1 MRRPNVDFPAPDAP
15 TTATDSPA
23 ATSRST
29 AARMVSGPSGLL
41 TCFPRFS
48 ALRTLVS
55 DMLHRFVVC
64 AWLLVMALGAWADAP
79 ANPPKLLVL
88 GDSIS
93 AGYGI
98 RIEEGWVALL
108 ESRLREQDYG
118 YQVINAS
125 VSGETTT
132 GGLAR
137 LPRTLSLHKPRIV
150 VLELGGND
158 GLRGLPL
165 SAIRRNL
172 ERMILAARSSGAKVL
187 LIGMRMPSNYGP
199 QYVSGFM
206 AIYQDLAK
214 RYATPLVPF
223 IMEGVALDGRLM
235 QADGIHP
242 TAAAQKRLLDNVWP
256 VLKPLLGAP
265 RKADARR
272 QPAQASTGSG
282 G

>member
-1 MRRPNVDFPAPDAP
+1 
-15 TTATDSPA
+15 
-23 ATSRST
+23 
-29 AARMVSGPSGLL
+29 MV
-41 TCFPRFS
+41 T
-48 ALRTLVS
+48 V
-55 DMLHRFVVC
+55 
-64 AWLLVMALGAWADAP
+64 WLLVTALGAWADAP

-108 ESRLREQDYG
+108 ASRLREQGYG
-118 YQVINAS
+118 YQVVNAS
-125 VSGETTT
+125 VSGETTA

-137 LPRTLSLHKPRIV
+137 LPRALNLHNPGIV
-150 VLELGGND
+150 VIELGGND

-165 SAIRRNL
+165 DTIRRNL

-199 QYVSGFM
+199 QYVSGFF
-206 AIYQDLAK
+206 ANYQQLAK

-235 QADGIHP
+235 QADGVHP

-265 RKADARR
+265 RKADARG
-272 QPAQASTGSG
+272 QPAQSSMSSG

>member
-1 MRRPNVDFPAPDAP
+1 
-15 TTATDSPA
+15 
-23 ATSRST
+23 
-29 AARMVSGPSGLL
+29 VS
-41 TCFPRFS
+41 
-48 ALRTLVS
+48 V
-55 DMLHRFVVC
+55 
-64 AWLLVMALGAWADAP
+64 WLLVTALGSWADAP

-108 ESRLREQDYG
+108 ESRLREQGYG
-118 YQVINAS
+118 YQVVNAS

-137 LPRTLSLHKPRIV
+137 LPRALTLHKPRIV

-165 SAIRRNL
+165 NAIRRNL
-172 ERMILAARSSGAKVL
+172 ERMILAARASGAKVL

-199 QYVSGFM
+199 QYVDGFM
-206 AIYQDLAK
+206 ANYRDLAR

-223 IMEGVALDGRLM
+223 IMEGVALDARLM
-235 QADGIHP
+235 QADGVHP

-265 RKADARR
+265 RKADATR
-272 QPAQASTGSG
+272 QPAQALMVSRG
-282 G
+282 

>member
-1 MRRPNVDFPAPDAP
+1 
-15 TTATDSPA
+15 
-23 ATSRST
+23 
-29 AARMVSGPSGLL
+29 
-41 TCFPRFS
+41 
-48 ALRTLVS
+48 
-55 DMLHRFVVC
+55 MLHRFVVSV
-64 AWLLVMALGAWADAP
+64 WLLVTALGAWADAP

-108 ESRLREQDYG
+108 ESRLREQGYG
-118 YQVINAS
+118 YQVVNAS

-137 LPRTLSLHKPRIV
+137 LPRALALHKPRIV

-165 SAIRRNL
+165 NAIRTNL

-206 AIYQDLAK
+206 ANYQDLAR

-242 TAAAQKRLLDNVWP
+242 TAAAQRRLLDNVWP
-256 VLKPLLGAP
+256 VLKPLLGTP
-265 RKADARR
+265 RKADARP
-272 QPAQASTGSG
+272 QPAHTSMSSG

>member
-1 MRRPNVDFPAPDAP
+1 
-15 TTATDSPA
+15 
-23 ATSRST
+23 
-29 AARMVSGPSGLL
+29 MV
-41 TCFPRFS
+41 T
-48 ALRTLVS
+48 V
-55 DMLHRFVVC
+55 
-64 AWLLVMALGAWADAP
+64 WLLVTALGAWADAP

-108 ESRLREQDYG
+108 ASRLREQGYG
-118 YQVINAS
+118 YQVVNAS
-125 VSGETTT
+125 VSGETTA

-137 LPRTLSLHKPRIV
+137 LPRALNLHNPGIV
-150 VLELGGND
+150 VIELGGND

-165 SAIRRNL
+165 DTIRRNL

-199 QYVSGFM
+199 QYVTGFF
-206 AIYQDLAK
+206 ANYQELAK

-235 QADGIHP
+235 QADGVHP

-265 RKADARR
+265 RKADARG
-272 QPAQASTGSG
+272 QPAQSSMSSG

>member
-1 MRRPNVDFPAPDAP
+1 
-15 TTATDSPA
+15 
-23 ATSRST
+23 
-29 AARMVSGPSGLL
+29 MVS
-41 TCFPRFS
+41 
-48 ALRTLVS
+48 V
-55 DMLHRFVVC
+55 
-64 AWLLVMALGAWADAP
+64 WLLVTALGAWADAP

-108 ESRLREQDYG
+108 ESRLREQGYG
-118 YQVINAS
+118 YQVVNAS

-137 LPRTLSLHKPRIV
+137 LPRALALHKPRVI

-165 SAIRRNL
+165 NAIRRNL
-172 ERMILAARSSGAKVL
+172 ESMILAARSSGAKVL
-187 LIGMRMPSNYGP
+187 LIGMRMPANYGP
-199 QYVSGFM
+199 QYVSGFI
-206 AIYQDLAK
+206 ANYQDLAK
-214 RYATPLVPF
+214 RYATPFVPF

-242 TAAAQKRLLDNVWP
+242 TAAAQRRLLDNVWP
-256 VLKPLLGAP
+256 VLKPLLGTP
-265 RKADARR
+265 PKADAR
-272 QPAQASTGSG
+272 PQAAHASMSSG

>member
-1 MRRPNVDFPAPDAP
+1 
-15 TTATDSPA
+15 
-23 ATSRST
+23 
-29 AARMVSGPSGLL
+29 
-41 TCFPRFS
+41 
-48 ALRTLVS
+48 
-55 DMLHRFVVC
+55 MLHRFVVSV
-64 AWLLVMALGAWADAP
+64 WLLVTALGAWADAP
-79 ANPPKLLVL
+79 TNSPKLLVL

-108 ESRLREQDYG
+108 ESRLREQGYG
-118 YQVINAS
+118 YQVVNAS

-137 LPRTLSLHKPRIV
+137 LPRALALHKPRIV
-150 VLELGGND
+150 ILELGGND

-165 SAIRRNL
+165 DAIRRNL

-187 LIGMRMPSNYGP
+187 LVGMRMPSNYGP

-206 AIYQDLAK
+206 ANYQNLAR

-256 VLKPLLGAP
+256 VLKPLLGAA
-265 RKADARR
+265 RKADAKR
-272 QPAQASTGSG
+272 QPAQASMGSG